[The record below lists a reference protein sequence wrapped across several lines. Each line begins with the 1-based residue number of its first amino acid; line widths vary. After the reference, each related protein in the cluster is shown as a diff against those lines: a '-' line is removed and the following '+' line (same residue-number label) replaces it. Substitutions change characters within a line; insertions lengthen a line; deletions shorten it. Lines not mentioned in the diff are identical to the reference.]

1 MMETIYKKG
10 KIEYL
15 SGDCFEWLEARKA
28 SSVHG
33 VVTDPPFG
41 LEYTERE
48 LKARRDGNKSGV
60 WRLPPAFDG
69 YSRNPLPRFTVL
81 SQKDLKE
88 IQNMFS
94 EWGELLMPALVP
106 GAHVL
111 IASNPLVSHVVAD
124 AMDEVG
130 MERRGTVIRM
140 VRTMRGGD
148 RPKGAH
154 EEYSE
159 VSVIPKALYE
169 PWLLFRKPL
178 DGTIKDNLERW
189 WTGGLRRPDSERP
202 FEDVIAS
209 GRAPERERAVA
220 PHWSLKP
227 QAFLRQVVRAILP
240 LGKGTLLDTYA
251 GSGSTLAAAA
261 SLDYRAVGVELS
273 PDVAAMANIAI
284 PALQAMSLTNGNGN
298 DSANRR
304 PKLPDPSALP

>member
-1 MMETIYKKG
+1 MMKTIYKRG
-10 KIEYL
+10 KIEYVL
-15 SGDCFEWLEARKA
+15 GDCFEWLEARKA
-28 SSVHG
+28 STVHG
-33 VVTDPPFG
+33 VVTDPPFA

-69 YSRNPLPRFTVL
+69 YARNPLPRFTVL
-81 SQKDLKE
+81 STKDLEKM
-88 IQNMFS
+88 QNLFS
-94 EWGELLMPALVP
+94 EWGELLLPVIAP

-130 MERRGTVIRM
+130 MERRGTVIRT

-154 EEYSE
+154 DDYPE

-178 DGTIKDNLERW
+178 EGRISDNLERW
-189 WTGGLRRPDSERP
+189 GTGGLRRPDPDRP

-227 QAFLRQVVRAILP
+227 QSFLRQVVRAILP

-261 SLDYRAVGVELS
+261 ALGYRAVGVELD
-273 PDVAAMANIAI
+273 PAVAAMANVAI
-284 PALQAMSLTNGNGN
+284 PALQEIGSSNGNGN
-298 DSANRR
+298 GSANGR
-304 PKLPDPSALP
+304 PKIPDPSALP